1 MAHDR
6 AGRPGSEAARGWG
19 RGKASYRV
27 SRINGDEG
35 VASLR
40 RPLPLLSLLFD
51 FNDVPSYHLGELV
64 TLGCNVRPGFRLVEC
79 HSLIHARPFG
89 DPHTLGGRP
98 PLYLNHSSGRG
109 AQTLTVGCFDHL
121 AGGRKARSSGCSIE
135 GFELSDSV

>member
-6 AGRPGSEAARGWG
+6 ADRAESEAARGWG

-27 SRINGDEG
+27 SRVN
-35 VASLR
+35 R
-40 RPLPLLSLLFD
+40 RCRGRQSEAALPLLSLLFD

-64 TLGCNVRPGFRLVEC
+64 TLGCSVRPGFRLVEC

-121 AGGRKARSSGCSIE
+121 AGG
-135 GFELSDSV
+135 